1 MSKKVLIATVKPFSP
16 NARDQVV
23 AILEE
28 AKYEVQLLESYG
40 DKSELLAAVAD
51 AHAMIIRSDKIT
63 AEVLDAAVELKLVVR
78 AGSGHDN
85 VDGPHAKGKGVLV
98 MNTPGQNSNAV
109 AELVLSMM
117 VYMARGRFN
126 GKPGRE
132 LRGKTLGIHA
142 YGYVGKAVTTVAK
155 GFGMKVSAYDPFV
168 EAAAMEADGVSHVAT
183 AEDLY
188 KQCDY
193 VSIHMPATPKTI
205 NSIGKDL
212 LTLMP
217 EGGTLINTARAE
229 VINDPEIVEVMAAR
243 PDFRYITDI
252 QPAPE
257 VQAELTEKYGDRY
270 FSTPKKMGAQTLE
283 ANVNAGL
290 AAARQIVDFLDKGV
304 EVNVVNR

>member
-1 MSKKVLIATVKPFSP
+1 MSYKVLLATVKPFSP
-16 NARDQVV
+16 TARDQVV
-23 AILEE
+23 AILKE
-28 AKYEVQLLESYG
+28 AGYEVRLLESYG
-40 DKSELLAAVAD
+40 DKSELLSAVAD
-51 AHAMIIRSDKIT
+51 VHAMIIRSDKIT
-63 AEVLDAAVELKLVVR
+63 AEVLDAAAELKLVVR
-78 AGSGHDN
+78 AGSGYDN
-85 VDGPHAKGKGVLV
+85 VDGAHAKGKGVLV
-98 MNTPGQNSNAV
+98 MNTPGQNANAV
-109 AELVLSMM
+109 AELVLAMM
-117 VYMARGRFN
+117 VYVARGRWS

-142 YGYVGKAVTTVAK
+142 FGYVGKAVTAVAK
-155 GFGMKVSAYDPFV
+155 GFGMKVCAFDPFV
-168 EAAAMEADGVSHVAT
+168 QAAAMEAEGVSHVAS

-188 KQCDY
+188 RQCDY

-205 NSIGKDL
+205 DSIGKAL

-229 VINDPEIVEVMAAR
+229 VVNDPEILEVMAAR

-252 QPAPE
+252 QPAAE
-257 VQAELTEKYGDRY
+257 VQAALTDKYGDRY

>member
-1 MSKKVLIATVKPFSP
+1 MSKKVLVATIKPFSP
-16 NARDQVV
+16 TARDEVV
-23 AILEE
+23 AILKE
-28 AKYEVQLLESYG
+28 AGYEVPVLESYG
-40 DKSELLAAVAD
+40 DQSDLVAAVAD
-51 AHAMIIRSDKIT
+51 VHAMIIRSDKVT
-63 AEVLDAAVELKLVVR
+63 AEVLDAASELKLVVR
-78 AGSGHDN
+78 AGSGYDN
-85 VDGPHAKGKGVLV
+85 IDCAHAKEKGVLA
-98 MNTPGQNSNAV
+98 MNTPGQNANAV
-109 AELVLSMM
+109 AELVLGMM
-117 VYMARGRFN
+117 VYQARGRFN
-126 GKPGRE
+126 GKPGVE

-155 GFGMKVSAYDPFV
+155 GFGMNVCAYDPFV
-168 EAAAMEADGVSHVAT
+168 DAAAIEADGVIAVAS
-183 AEDLY
+183 AEELY
-188 KQCDY
+188 QRCDY

-212 LTLMP
+212 LLLLP

-252 QPAPE
+252 QPAAE

-283 ANVNAGL
+283 ANVNAGV
-290 AAARQIVDFLDKGV
+290 AAAHQIVDFLDKGV